1 MKQHLLTCILLIT
14 GIATASVVDTYKRD
28 AAPLPLP
35 AAYQAPEAGANASRF
50 NRKPNPPYWDA
61 ASRQLVVECCHP
73 PVCRHGVSHFY
84 TRIYRLSPDGK
95 TLTCTQRMW
104 QSHKPQEAA
113 HCRTYSTTSN
123 SPFVFS
129 DKATTVTFTTD
140 AQGTITQVR
149 MHGKLFGDT
158 LPEEG
163 KIFYPSDEVPALI
176 QLVP

>member
-1 MKQHLLTCILLIT
+1 M
-14 GIATASVVDTYKRD
+14 
-28 AAPLPLP
+28 LPP
-35 AAYQAPEAGANASRF
+35 
-50 NRKPNPPYWDA
+50 
-61 ASRQLVVECCHP
+61 
-73 PVCRHGVSHFY
+73 
-84 TRIYRLSPDGK
+84 TRLSPWGEPFLHPDIPIIP
-95 TLTCTQRMW
+95 RW
-104 QSHKPQEAA
+104 QNPDLHPADVAEHKPQEAA

-129 DKATTVTFTTD
+129 NKATTVTFTTD

-149 MHGKLFGDT
+149 MHGKLFGDA